1 MVKSPLP
8 SVPGFSVYASAARPL
23 WTARPTIPT
32 AATEAQTDE
41 RNLDFSMNKDLEH
54 LGEDSSGKW
63 FRVRQGAHPRFLQV
77 APQGDSDWVLGAR
90 LWRSPAAASPNS
102 PNASDNSIHACLA
115 LPNPLRL
122 VLRTQSRSVEE
133 SERNSVT
140 AQGLQE
146 SQKRPSAG
154 NHRVA
159 APEAARD

>member
-1 MVKSPLP
+1 MAKP
-8 SVPGFSVYASAARPL
+8 SR
-23 WTARPTIPT
+23 
-32 AATEAQTDE
+32 
-41 RNLDFSMNKDLEH
+41 
-54 LGEDSSGKW
+54 GKPE
-63 FRVRQGAHPRFLQV
+63 FT
-77 APQGDSDWVLGAR
+77 
-90 LWRSPAAASPNS
+90 
-102 PNASDNSIHACLA
+102 NASDNSVHACLA

-154 NHRVA
+154 NHRAA